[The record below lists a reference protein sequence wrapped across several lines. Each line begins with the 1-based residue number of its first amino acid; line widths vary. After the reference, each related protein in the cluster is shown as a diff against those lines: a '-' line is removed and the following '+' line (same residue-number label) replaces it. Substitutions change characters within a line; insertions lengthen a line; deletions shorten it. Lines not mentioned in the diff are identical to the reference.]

1 MSPLPTPPS
10 QDAVHSGDGVVFS
23 TSLNG
28 IQILAL
34 PQHLCLSCPV
44 YGVRAELLPD
54 LYGQFPFGSIPFPP
68 CYQRTQKCLP
78 ELESMEKLKIF
89 QGFASTG
96 ERLENEINSIFHV
109 DQQQG
114 QLLSQPLK

>member
-10 QDAVHSGDGVVFS
+10 QDSVHSGDGVVFS

-54 LYGQFPFGSIPFPP
+54 LYGQFPFGSSSEPGS
-68 CYQRTQKCLP
+68 CAHVLLP
-78 ELESMEKLKIF
+78 LLEACAWGRDEGSH
-89 QGFASTG
+89 
-96 ERLENEINSIFHV
+96 RLS
-109 DQQQG
+109 
-114 QLLSQPLK
+114 P